1 MPSSMYRGQLGALV
15 LALIVSVGPAA
26 RSAGAGSPQDAPAP
40 SLGPRVSG
48 GGEITAVAGPKDDQ
62 AFFNYTD
69 YEHNALR
76 VVRVRLLGEWRIWQ
90 RLSVLGEVRTENGDG
105 VQVPALFVRWQPWR
119 DRNFDLQIGRV
130 PPVIGSFPRRAYG
143 RDNVVIGSPLPYQY
157 LISLRP
163 DALPATIDQ
172 LLRMRGRGWQ
182 PSYPIGSQTLGPGI
196 PVVSSFRWDTGAEA
210 SWRNQRMELA
220 GAVTLGAP
228 ATPVV
233 EDPSDGQQYSGRAA
247 VHLPGGF
254 TVGVSGAR
262 GAWINRSVMSLVP
275 AELRGRN
282 AQTVAGVDVEA
293 GVGPWLVR
301 GEWIRS
307 AFTLPFS
314 AEPVQPGPLVA
325 QSGFVESR
333 YRLHPRWQL
342 AARVEHLGFSDVRGT
357 VNGGAPTSW
366 EAPVDRVEG
375 IVGFRALRNLEVRGG
390 YQYNWRDGG
399 RVHERGYPTVWG
411 LFWF

>member
-1 MPSSMYRGQLGALV
+1 MPSIMVRGSWGTLALAVVVLLGAF
-15 LALIVSVGPAA
+15 AGPAA
-26 RSAGAGSPQDAPAP
+26 GDPQETPAP
-40 SLGPRVSG
+40 SSAPRVTG
-48 GGEITAVAGPKDDQ
+48 GGEVTAVAGPEDDQ

-76 VVRVRLLGEWRIWQ
+76 VLRVRLLGEWRIWQ
-90 RLSVLGEVRTENGDG
+90 RLSLLGEARTENGDG
-105 VQVPALFVRWQPWR
+105 VQIPALYLRWQPWR
-119 DRNFDLQIGRV
+119 DHNFDVQIGRI

-143 RDNVVIGSPLPYQY
+143 RDNVVVGSPLPYQY

-182 PSYPIGSQTLGPGI
+182 PSYPIGSQALGPGI

-210 SWRNQRMELA
+210 SWRNQWMELA

-233 EDPSDGQQYSGRAA
+233 QDPSDGQQYSGRIAMHA
-247 VHLPGGF
+247 PGGL
-254 TVGVSGAR
+254 TVGLSGAR
-262 GAWINRSVMSLVP
+262 GGWINRSVLNLVP
-275 AELRGRN
+275 ESLRGRHN
-282 AQTVAGVDVEA
+282 QTVVGVDAEA

-301 GEWIRS
+301 AEWLHS
-307 AFTLPFS
+307 SFELPFVG
-314 AEPVQPGPLVA
+314 ETVQPAPLVA
-325 QSGFVESR
+325 DSAFVEGR
-333 YRLHPRWQL
+333 YRFHPRWQI
-342 AARVEHLGFSDVRGT
+342 AARVDHLGFSTLVGT
-357 VNGGAPTSW
+357 INNGAPTTW
-366 EAPVDRVEG
+366 DAPVERVEG
-375 IVGFRALRNLEVRGG
+375 ILGFRARRNVEIRGG

-399 RVHERGYPTVWG
+399 RVHEQGYPTLMG